1 MHTRVFHHL
10 EISASL
16 LKLWCF
22 YIFFS
27 IYCYKK
33 TRQRKP
39 LGVNVDKVIMMWGY
53 NSSQN
58 SAQSFQ
64 IQEYNKIYI
73 DIEHLFL
80 INMQL
85 ISVKI
90 SKHVTILSII
100 TSKALRYWYTC
111 IIRALLSDCQHS
123 VVVNL
128 WSTLKFFTRTT
139 TTHATEISI
148 PWHFSFKKKSPA
160 KNQLPAKQTFDLC
173 IFLLCL
179 AGSLGIL
186 KTAEKIH
193 RQAEID
199 NNTC

>member
-1 MHTRVFHHL
+1 MIHVTFVRKYAYKS
-10 EISASL
+10 ISAS
-16 LKLWCF
+16 WNVSIFTQIMMF

-73 DIEHLFL
+73 AIEHLFL
-80 INMQL
+80 ISMQL

-100 TSKALRYWYTC
+100 TSKALNYWYTC
-111 IIRALLSDCQHS
+111 IIRALLCDCQHS

-148 PWHFSFKKKSPA
+148 PWLFSFKKNYLQNK
-160 KNQLPAKQTFDLC
+160 
-173 IFLLCL
+173 LLIYVSFCCVWL
-179 AGSLGIL
+179 EVWGF
-186 KTAEKIH
+186 
-193 RQAEID
+193 
-199 NNTC
+199 